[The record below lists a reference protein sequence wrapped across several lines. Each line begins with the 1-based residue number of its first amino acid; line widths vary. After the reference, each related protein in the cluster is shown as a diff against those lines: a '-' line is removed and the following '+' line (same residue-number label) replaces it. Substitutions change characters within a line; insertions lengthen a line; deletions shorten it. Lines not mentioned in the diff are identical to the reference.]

1 MRFRV
6 LAGWASISLL
16 ALSLFGCN
24 NQPSGP
30 QPPTITTQPAA
41 QTVNAGQTATF
52 SVTATGAS
60 PLAYQWFLNQSAIKG
75 ATSSSYTTPTLTP
88 SDSGNSYFV
97 FITNSNGSTES
108 TPVTV
113 TVNFAPIFTTAK
125 TATFLD
131 GVSGSFVVSVSA
143 VPTASYSESGA
154 LPAGVTFTDDK
165 NNNATFAGTATATG
179 SFPITITA
187 QNGLTPNATQNFVL
201 TVTTQSPVITSAP
214 TTIFT
219 VGVQGTY
226 KVTTTG
232 APLPGITETG
242 ALPSPLTFTDNKDGT
257 ATLAGTPTASGSF
270 PFTIT
275 AQNGTAPNA
284 LQQFTLTI
292 NPHTGPSE
300 DLVRPEDVPTFH
312 NDAAR
317 TGQNLNETILT
328 PANVNSAT
336 FGKIGFLPVDGQ
348 VDAQPL
354 YLSDVSIAGGSAHNV
369 LYVATEHGSVYA
381 FDADSGA
388 ILWQKSLVASGEMP
402 ALNHGCNPAAA
413 EIGISATPVIDRTR
427 GPNGELYV
435 VAASMDAAGNYFQR
449 LHALDVATGAELQ
462 GGPTTIQPA
471 ASQVT
476 SVIDKSPGLNAATV
490 FDPSQSQ
497 AGSALL
503 LLSGRIFAAWAP
515 SCNSAS
521 NSYWIMAFDAA
532 TQSLTD
538 ALSLPAAGIQAD
550 GSAGGLQLSADAS
563 GNIYLLQSAAGF
575 LSKASGASAPLSLGS
590 PLEAFLK
597 LSTSTGN
604 LSPSSPGFVGTV
616 TASDQAADFATSG
629 VLVIPDLIETSGN
642 TIHLAVASGSEG
654 NIYILNRDSLA
665 GGFTRSVVFQELS
678 GALSPAGLAFLPAY
692 FNKIVYF
699 GTSGDS
705 IKAFSISNALLST
718 APVTQ
723 TTTIFGA
730 EGASPVISADNAAN
744 AILWAVE
751 AGDPAVLHAYDA
763 TALARELY
771 NSSAA
776 VNGRDSLGAQSKPAT
791 PTIANGKVF
800 IATQN
805 GIAIFGLIPR

>member
-6 LAGWASISLL
+6 LAGWASITLL

-60 PLAYQWFLNQSAIKG
+60 PLAYQWFLNQAAIKG
-75 ATSSSYTTPTLTP
+75 ATSATYTTPTLVP
-88 SDSGNSYFV
+88 SDSGNIYFV
-97 FITNSNGSTES
+97 FITNSNGSAES

-113 TVNFAPIFTTAK
+113 TVNFAPTFTTAK
-125 TATFLD
+125 TATFLE
-131 GVSGSFVVSVSA
+131 GVSGTFVVSVSA
-143 VPTASYSESGA
+143 VPTATYSESGA

-226 KVTTTG
+226 KVSTTG
-232 APLPGITETG
+232 APVPSITESG
-242 ALPSPLTFTDNKDGT
+242 AIPSPLTFTDNKDGT

-284 LQQFTLTI
+284 LQQFTLTV
-292 NPHTGPSE
+292 NPHTSPSE
-300 DLVRPEDVPTFH
+300 GLVRPEDVPTFH

-317 TGQNLNETILT
+317 TGQNPNETILT
-328 PANVNSAT
+328 PTNVNAAT

-354 YLSDVSIAGGSAHNV
+354 YLSNVSIAGGGAHNV

-402 ALNHGCNPAAA
+402 ALNHGCNQAAA
-413 EIGISATPVIDRTR
+413 EIGISGTPVIDRTR
-427 GPNGELYV
+427 GPNGGIYV
-435 VAASMDAAGNYFQR
+435 VTASMDAVGNYFQR
-449 LHALDVATGAELQ
+449 LHALDVATGVELQ

-471 ASQVT
+471 ATQVT
-476 SVIDKSPGLNAATV
+476 SVIDKSPGVNTMTV

-497 AGSALL
+497 ARSALL
-503 LLSGRIFAAWAP
+503 LLGGRIFAAWAP

-521 NSYWIMAFDAA
+521 NSSWIMAFDAA
-532 TQSLTD
+532 TQSLTS
-538 ALSLPAAGIQAD
+538 ALSLPAAGNQAD
-550 GSAGGLQLSADAS
+550 ASVGGLQLSADAS

-575 LSKASGASAPLSLGS
+575 LSKALGASAPLSLGS
-590 PLEAFLK
+590 PLGAFLK

-604 LSPSSPGFVGTV
+604 QSPSSPAFVGTV
-616 TASDQAADFATSG
+616 TASDQAAGFATSG
-629 VLVIPDLIETSGN
+629 VLVLPDLTEASGN

-654 NIYILNRDSLA
+654 NIYVLNRDSLA

-692 FNKIVYF
+692 FNKTVYF
-699 GTSGDS
+699 GASGDS

-718 APVTQ
+718 APVSQ

-730 EGASPVISADNAAN
+730 EGAFPVISSDNSAN

-763 TALARELY
+763 TDLAHELY

-776 VNGRDSLGAQSKPAT
+776 VNGRDSLGSQSKPAT

-800 IATQN
+800 IATQD
-805 GIAIFGLIPR
+805 GIAVFGQIQR